1 MGKRSHPRQG
11 SMGFYPRK
19 RARSNVPHVKAWA
32 DDTTGSPKLQ
42 GFAGYKAGMTHALV
56 VDYRPTSVTSGQEV
70 RMPVTVIE
78 TPPMTIAAVRFYE
91 NTPYGLKT
99 LTEVWSDKLEP
110 RLGDRLP
117 LSDTP
122 GAKAADNWKLVDE
135 SQRSMTPVSG
145 LADVRVLA
153 HTNPVEVTGPDHK
166 IPELMEIRVGGGDM
180 KARIEYARGLL
191 GKTITVDQ
199 ALKSGQMMDTLAI
212 TKGYG
217 FESRV
222 VRFHTK
228 LLSHKNSKHRRM
240 IGTQGA
246 WHPNWV
252 QSTVPN
258 DGQRGYHQR
267 TEYNKRILKLGTDG
281 AEITPEG
288 GFPHYGVVRTQ
299 YLLVHGSVPGP
310 AKRLVRMR
318 DAVRYTRGIDVQ
330 QADIRYVSTASK
342 QGV

>member
-1 MGKRSHPRQG
+1 
-11 SMGFYPRK
+11 MGFYPRK

-32 DDTTGSPKLQ
+32 DDTSGSPKLQ

-56 VDYRPTSVTSGQEV
+56 VDYRPASDTSGQEV

-78 TPPMTIAAVRFYE
+78 TPPMAIAAVRVYE
-91 NTPYGLKT
+91 NTPYGIKT
-99 LTEVWSDKLEP
+99 LTEVWADKVDE

-117 LSDTP
+117 LGKQADAP
-122 GAKAADNWKLVDE
+122 AKWKLVAE
-135 SQRSMTPVSG
+135 ANV
-145 LADVRVLA
+145 ADIRVLA
-153 HTNPVEVTGPDHK
+153 HTQPVEVTGVDHK
-166 IPELMEIRVGGGDM
+166 IPELMEIRVGGGDL
-180 KARIEYARGLL
+180 KARLEFAKGLL
-191 GKTITVDQ
+191 GKVVSVAD
-199 ALKSGQMMDTLAI
+199 ALKTGQMMDTLAI

-258 DGQRGYHQR
+258 DGQRGFHQR
-267 TEYNKRILKLGTDG
+267 TEYNKRILKVGADG
-281 AEITPEG
+281 AEVTPAG
-288 GFPHYGVVRTQ
+288 GFPHYGVVRNE
-299 YLLVHGSVPGP
+299 YLLVHGSIPGP
-310 AKRLVRMR
+310 AKRLIRMR
-318 DAVRYTRGIDVQ
+318 DAVRYNRGIEVQ
-330 QADIRYVSTASK
+330 TPDIRYISTSSK
-342 QGV
+342 QGA